1 MSNAAIKFLEGA
13 EKKAFDPEHRK
24 RLNHN
29 ISKYDAKVIEGKL
42 QYSDLELAKRRAAN
56 VKNKVL
62 NRLDRYLV
70 EFESN
75 FTKNGGKVIWAPT
88 EKDAHKELL
97 NIVKKSNAKMVV
109 KQKTMLSEEL
119 EVNHLLEKN
128 HIEVWETDL
137 GEFIVQLAGEKPY
150 HILTPAMHKSKEDV
164 AELFHEKFDMPEG
177 STPEEITMFVRAYL
191 REKYQRADIGITGG
205 NFLIADSGALVL
217 TENEGNGLLSFAFPR
232 IHIALVGIEKI
243 IPSLEDLDLFLP
255 LLATHGTGQK
265 ITAYNN
271 IVFGPASPGETDGPE
286 EMYVILIDNGR
297 TNVLSLTDQRSA
309 LSCIRCGACLN
320 GCPIYRSVG
329 GYTYGA
335 TYSGPIGSVISPH
348 YLGLKEYNHLSH
360 ASSLCGK
367 CTEVCPMKIPLHE
380 LLLYNRR
387 DAVKQGFIK
396 SPWKLIMFGWK
407 TAMLN
412 RWMLDKTGAGMKNW
426 FMKNFFRK
434 SWGNRRELPVIAK
447 KNFRQ
452 LYQEK
457 RGSN

>member
-62 NRLDRYLV
+62 NKLDRYLV

-205 NFLIADSGALVL
+205 NFLIADAGALVL

-396 SPWKLIMFGWK
+396 SPWKVIMFGWK